1 MSKKGIIVP
10 GSESTNLTKGGGSY
24 FSHKR
29 SVIFKRFVK
38 IHLRTLAHQVI
49 KEIKRNIFYEVYFL
63 LLLQK
68 GITPFLDQT
77 IQNWYI
83 KWSFW
88 RSNSCGFPRFLPLWY
103 RFPRFGL
110 CFQPTSFS
118 LTQVMVTIM
127 ELAGVMVN
135 IMGHQSNLSHT
146 LLSSCLKV

>member
-38 IHLRTLAHQVI
+38 IHLRTLVI

-77 IQNWYI
+77 LQN
-83 KWSFW
+83 
-88 RSNSCGFPRFLPLWY
+88 
-103 RFPRFGL
+103 
-110 CFQPTSFS
+110 
-118 LTQVMVTIM
+118 
-127 ELAGVMVN
+127 
-135 IMGHQSNLSHT
+135 
-146 LLSSCLKV
+146 

>member
-63 LLLQK
+63 LLLQI
-68 GITPFLDQT
+68 GDQ
-77 IQNWYI
+77 
-83 KWSFW
+83 
-88 RSNSCGFPRFLPLWY
+88 
-103 RFPRFGL
+103 
-110 CFQPTSFS
+110 SFS
-118 LTQVMVTIM
+118 WPNNTKLIYQMIF
-127 ELAGVMVN
+127 
-135 IMGHQSNLSHT
+135 
-146 LLSSCLKV
+146 LKKQFLWVSKISPFVI